1 MFSSSLRRT
10 LSGIALSG
18 LCAVALAGCGGGN
31 GLSGGPAPGGNSG
44 GGNGGG
50 GGNGS
55 GSFSATFTNARGT
68 NADTS
73 MFSNPS
79 SVQAAVGVGAFKILS
94 VNATKIVGT
103 TGTRI
108 VTITVDTNAFVVG
121 KSYSLDPSTP
131 DSSNFATLSYTET
144 QGTAIPKG
152 WTPSGGAIVIDSI
165 SGKTYKVR
173 IVNATM
179 IKDDTN
185 DTAATGSFTLNGNGT
200 VSTP

>member
-18 LCAVALAGCGGGN
+18 LCAVALAGCGGGGN
-31 GLSGGPAPGGNSG
+31 GLSGGPAPGGNPG
-44 GGNGGG
+44 GGNPGGG
-50 GGNGS
+50 SGS
-55 GSFSATFTNARGT
+55 GSFTATFSNARGT

-121 KSYSLDPSTP
+121 KSYSLDDSVP
-131 DSSNFATLSYTET
+131 DSSNFATLAYTET
-144 QGTAIPKG
+144 QGTAVPKA
-152 WTPSGGAIVIDSI
+152 WTASGGSIVIDSI

-185 DTAATGSFTLNGNGT
+185 DTTATGSFTLNGGGT
-200 VSTP
+200 VTTP